1 MKEDRISQ
9 IAQRLKALNPYKAI
23 LFGSWA
29 SGVAVDESDIDLV
42 IVLDV
47 EGMPK
52 SFSERM
58 KNHSRVRSRLRSIN
72 REVPMDVLVY
82 TKAEWNQLMRLNT
95 SFAREILKT
104 GRAIL

>member
-1 MKEDRISQ
+1 MKKDRISEIRQ
-9 IAQRLKALNPYKAI
+9 QLKALSPYKAI
-23 LFGSWA
+23 LFGSRA
-29 SGVAVDESDIDLV
+29 SEVATAESDIDLV

-58 KNHSRVRSRLRSIN
+58 KNHSRVRSQLRSIN

-82 TKAEWNQLMRLNT
+82 TKAEWHKLIELNT
-95 SFAREILKT
+95 SFAREILRT
-104 GRAIL
+104 GKAIL